1 LITQIGI
8 KNFALIE
15 DISIQVNQGFTV
27 ITGETGSGKSILL
40 GALGLVLGERADL
53 DAVRDQS
60 KKCVIE
66 VHFEIQNYQLKNL
79 FKELNFDY
87 EDETI
92 LRREILP
99 SGKSRAFVNDSP
111 VKLQELKKLGLHL
124 IDIHSQHQTLAIGQR
139 EVQYKCLDYFAGNKT
154 NLIEFQQEF
163 RLYQELKKKLLG
175 LIERQHEINQTHD
188 YHLFLLNELD
198 EANLSEGLQEQ
209 LEEQQQQLSNVELLK
224 EQLSRAIHLSEND
237 DLGTIDQLRETYNSI
252 DQLSTIK
259 PIYHE
264 LAERIKSI
272 QLELEDVVIEFNKQI
287 DSIEDDPNLLEE
299 VNNRLNKIYQL
310 QKKHQVDSVEELIQ
324 INSNL
329 ADQVLEKDQLGDQIQ
344 AAEKNIQQSKNRL
357 LELATKLYTLRKE
370 SIPKLEIRLQ
380 QILSKIGMPDAIFNL
395 ELEKTP
401 TITSFGIDELMWKFS
416 ANKGSQPKAIDK
428 VASGGELSRITLAVK
443 RILAENSSLPTI
455 IFDEID
461 TGVSGDI
468 GSKIGDVLSEMAK
481 DMQVISISHLPQLA
495 AQAKNH
501 FKVFKTVE
509 AEKTITKIKTL
520 SNQERIDE
528 IVSMLGAG
536 GESKS
541 AVEHAKSL
549 LTR

>member
-1 LITQIGI
+1 MITQIGI

-272 QLELEDVVIEFNKQI
+272 QLELEDVVI
-287 DSIEDDPNLLEE
+287 
-299 VNNRLNKIYQL
+299 
-310 QKKHQVDSVEELIQ
+310 
-324 INSNL
+324 
-329 ADQVLEKDQLGDQIQ
+329 
-344 AAEKNIQQSKNRL
+344 
-357 LELATKLYTLRKE
+357 
-370 SIPKLEIRLQ
+370 
-380 QILSKIGMPDAIFNL
+380 
-395 ELEKTP
+395 
-401 TITSFGIDELMWKFS
+401 
-416 ANKGSQPKAIDK
+416 
-428 VASGGELSRITLAVK
+428 
-443 RILAENSSLPTI
+443 
-455 IFDEID
+455 
-461 TGVSGDI
+461 
-468 GSKIGDVLSEMAK
+468 
-481 DMQVISISHLPQLA
+481 
-495 AQAKNH
+495 
-501 FKVFKTVE
+501 
-509 AEKTITKIKTL
+509 
-520 SNQERIDE
+520 
-528 IVSMLGAG
+528 
-536 GESKS
+536 
-541 AVEHAKSL
+541 
-549 LTR
+549 